1 MSTLFQMQ
9 SAAGTFHGWWPLY
22 KSRPTMRLGTKR
34 VHIFT
39 GRLVVDGG
47 SFSETFA
54 FCSML
59 RTALLNIFAEGFRQA
74 IPHFLKSPW
83 QTFTNGTPHFHSF
96 SLQVCKAGCVLGN
109 ACDKKACTQM
119 CCELPCLQS
128 VGIRLSIYCSVL

>member
-96 SLQVCKAGCVLGN
+96 SCRSVKRGASSEMLVT
-109 ACDKKACTQM
+109 KKRVRRCAVNCHVYRAL
-119 CCELPCLQS
+119 E
-128 VGIRLSIYCSVL
+128 